1 MKLIINF
8 YQILIYIIILKKI
21 RAKVQ
26 VSITY
31 NIFSHCFLTSLSLN
45 TNRNNLFIY
54 KLIVLTFINRKKALK
69 SMNIKRIDI
78 KKRNSTK
85 ENEVKKIKMKFE
97 KKPENYI

>member
-1 MKLIINF
+1 
-8 YQILIYIIILKKI
+8 
-21 RAKVQ
+21 
-26 VSITY
+26 
-31 NIFSHCFLTSLSLN
+31 
-45 TNRNNLFIY
+45 
-54 KLIVLTFINRKKALK
+54 LTFINRKKALK